1 MAEDE
6 QKKQEE
12 TPENQDVVWDVVP
25 DDSQLAEFKKIW
37 KRRLIIHL
45 CCAFFA
51 ALLFGIVAYSGVF
64 DPPANKLEPEFV
76 KQTPI
81 VPTEKESVSAEL
93 ERLKKAVAET
103 ADKAALEKLQGELAE
118 LLKGPLKDDP
128 AALKLHF
135 ELTEK
140 IQRGETKNE

>member
-37 KRRLIIHL
+37 KRRLIVHL
-45 CCAFFA
+45 CCVFFA
-51 ALLFGIVAYSGVF
+51 ALLFGVIVYSGVF

-76 KQTPI
+76 KQTPA
-81 VPTEKESVSAEL
+81 VPAEKNVAAL

-103 ADKAALEKLQGELAE
+103 ADKAALEKLQSELAE

-135 ELTEK
+135 DLTEK
-140 IQRGETKNE
+140 IRAAETGK

>member
-6 QKKQEE
+6 TKKQEE

-51 ALLFGIVAYSGVF
+51 ALLFGVIAYSGVF

-76 KQTPI
+76 KQTPA
-81 VPTEKESVSAEL
+81 VPAEKNVAAL

-135 ELTEK
+135 DLTEK
-140 IQRGETKNE
+140 IRAAETGK

>member
-12 TPENQDVVWDVVP
+12 TPENQDVVWNVVP

-37 KRRLIIHL
+37 KRRLIVHL

-76 KQTPI
+76 KQTPA
-81 VPTEKESVSAEL
+81 VPAEKNVAAL

-135 ELTEK
+135 DLTEK
-140 IQRGETKNE
+140 IRAAETGK